1 LWRALFQ
8 VKTALCSFCLKSGIL
23 CQKCLAKLKSGEVS
37 ELDLKI
43 ARLLLSLEEKYPSL
57 QNVHFYKAVDV
68 DKTLAIIVGPGDVP
82 RLLGYGGK
90 IIRALGE
97 EISRSVRVLEYGV
110 DDRKFLEDLFAPL
123 SIVTINTIWLP
134 DGTTETRVILRK
146 RRGTQPPFDVKA
158 LKEIARKVRNVTL
171 RVEFT
176 V

>member
-1 LWRALFQ
+1 MN
-8 VKTALCSFCLKSGIL
+8 
-23 CQKCLAKLKSGEVS
+23 

-57 QNVHFYKAVDV
+57 QNVHFHKAVDV
-68 DKTLAIIVGPGDVP
+68 DRTLAVIVGHGDVP

-90 IIRALGE
+90 IIKALGE
-97 EISRSVRVLEYGV
+97 ETGRSIRVLEYGV

-146 RRGTQPPFDVKA
+146 KRGRQPPFNVKA
-158 LKEIARKVRNVTL
+158 LKEIASKVRNMTL

-176 V
+176 D